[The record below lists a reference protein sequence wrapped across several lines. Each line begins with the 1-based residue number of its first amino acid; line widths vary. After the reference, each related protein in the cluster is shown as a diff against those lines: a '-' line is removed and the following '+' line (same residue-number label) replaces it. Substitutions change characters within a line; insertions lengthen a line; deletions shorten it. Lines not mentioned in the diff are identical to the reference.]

1 MPRYA
6 KVSTKSSLEITFRCK
21 NTLMPVKLCYIWH
34 LSYNQNSFFCAWRY
48 NLKCVQIQHCFTPFF
63 VWSSQV
69 NVNKKHSTEND
80 QVQRPDW
87 KFVEKAADIQTFVR
101 TFRRHGELL
110 LKTILKKNIAIWS
123 GSLVAKFEENRGG
136 PRQPQR
142 VSNPTFKQLF

>member
-80 QVQRPDW
+80 QVLKICGKSSRYPNLCKNLQ
-87 KFVEKAADIQTFVR
+87 KAWR
-101 TFRRHGELL
+101 TIAKDHF
-110 LKTILKKNIAIWS
+110 KKNIAIWS